1 MVIPARLDRYQM
13 EVVRSVLGG
22 RNVAAVGAAG
32 CGKSTLLSL
41 VMSVSR
47 RRWGE
52 RAVVVLAWAGSA
64 AQLVGGQSVSS
75 LLRVSAGDVS
85 KERILSRVLASP
97 EARRIIE
104 TARLVVIDE
113 APTILGRWFDRL
125 EYVFRR
131 IAPPTLQC
139 RPFGGRTVF
148 GTFAPP
154 PQFLMRRRL
163 RIGGRAAHS
172 CWRSL
177 WVLFVF
183 PNQYVSLFIPC
194 ASGYSCR

>member
-1 MVIPARLDRYQM
+1 M
-13 EVVRSVLGG
+13 EVVRCVLGG

-41 VMSVSR
+41 VVSVSR

-52 RAVVVLAWAGSA
+52 RAVVVLAWAGSG

-75 LLRVSAGDVS
+75 LLHVSVGDVS
-85 KERILSRVLASP
+85 KERILSRVLANP
-97 EARRIIE
+97 EARRIVE

-113 APTILGRWFDRL
+113 APTIPGRWFDRL

-148 GTFAPP
+148 
-154 PQFLMRRRL
+154 
-163 RIGGRAAHS
+163 AAGDPLQLPS
-172 CWRSL
+172 YK
-177 WVLFVF
+177 VTD
-183 PNQYVSLFIPC
+183 
-194 ASGYSCR
+194 ASTQKGAYM